1 MPLYVVFYETNP
13 DAVGLIPDQYPA
25 HRARLD
31 EFHARG
37 ELMLVGPFGDP
48 ITEGAMSVFRSR
60 EGAEEFVA
68 DDPFVTSGVVAR
80 WYLREW
86 HEAFSEQ

>member
-1 MPLYVVFYETNP
+1 MPLYVVFYETAP
-13 DAVGLIPDQYPA
+13 DAVGRIAEVYPA
-25 HRARLD
+25 HRARID

-48 ITEGAMSVFRSR
+48 IAEGAMSVFRSR
-60 EGAEEFVA
+60 EGAEAFVA
-68 DDPFVTSGVVAR
+68 EDPFVTEGVLGH

-86 HEAFSEQ
+86 HEALTAS